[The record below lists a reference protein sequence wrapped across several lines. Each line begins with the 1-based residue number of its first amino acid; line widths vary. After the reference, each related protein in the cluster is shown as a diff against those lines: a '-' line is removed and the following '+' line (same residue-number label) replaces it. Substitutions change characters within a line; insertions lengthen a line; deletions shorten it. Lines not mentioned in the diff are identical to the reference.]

1 MIKELEKFIDQL
13 VNEKGLQ
20 NLDPETL
27 KQVKKDLSDRIENR
41 INAVILE
48 KLPPEKIDEFDKL
61 LDSAGEKEI
70 QDFCSKNIPDLDKV
84 IANELISFRITYLR
98 P

>member
-61 LDSAGEKEI
+61 LDSSGEKEI